1 VYGDSMTIGHGVRA
15 ALICGAG
22 HSGSTLLG
30 MVLGSHSRAF
40 YMGEGG
46 KVRFLNDPKKPMRK
60 RVCKICGERCPVWAG
75 FVWDQSRPL
84 YQQVSEH
91 VDRSLIIDSTKD
103 EAWIRA
109 RSAEVR
115 EAGGQAALI
124 FLTRDGR
131 AVVNSRIRK
140 YPDRDPADQ
149 IRAWVKKIESSEALF
164 EEFPGPKLKVRYEDL
179 AVGSERT
186 ARALCE
192 VLGLEFEPRML
203 RFAETQHHV
212 LGGNSGTQYIAA
224 KARFDDP
231 EDAFVTLNDRTR
243 DYYREHSGEIELD
256 LRWKRELSVQH
267 AALFDQ
273 LAGGANESMRW
284 EA

>member
-1 VYGDSMTIGHGVRA
+1 MTNGHALRA

-30 MVLGSHSRAF
+30 MVLGSHSQAF

-60 RVCKICGERCPVWAG
+60 RVCKICGEGCPVWTG
-75 FVWDQSRPL
+75 FAWDRSEPL
-84 YQQVSEH
+84 YQQVANH
-91 VDRSLIIDSTKD
+91 VGRNVIIDSTKD

-109 RSAEVR
+109 RSDEVR
-115 EAGGQAALI
+115 AAGGQAALI

-140 YPDRDPADQ
+140 YPDRDPGTQ
-149 IRAWVKKIESSEALF
+149 IQAWVDKIETSEALF
-164 EEFPGPKLKVRYEDL
+164 NAYEGPKLRLRYEDL
-179 AVGSERT
+179 AVGSEAA
-186 ARALCE
+186 ARQLCD
-192 VLGLEFEPRML
+192 LLELDYEPGML
-203 RFAETQHHV
+203 RFAESEHHV

-224 KARFDDP
+224 KARFEDP
-231 EDAFVTLNDRTR
+231 NKAFVTLNDRTR
-243 DYYREHSGEIELD
+243 NYYREHSGEIELD
-256 LRWKRELSVQH
+256 LRWKNELSIQH
-267 AALFDQ
+267 AALFEQ
-273 LAGGANESMRW
+273 LAGGLNESMRW